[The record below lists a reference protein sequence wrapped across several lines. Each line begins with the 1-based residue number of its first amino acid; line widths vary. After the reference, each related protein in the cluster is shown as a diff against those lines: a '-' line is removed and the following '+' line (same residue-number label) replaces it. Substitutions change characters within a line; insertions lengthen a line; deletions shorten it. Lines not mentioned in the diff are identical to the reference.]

1 MLSLAI
7 TTIIELFCLAPRSH
21 WIPYRSTPLGCI
33 RLLGLSASLQRR
45 AACPQA
51 GAVAFVACSYRR
63 KPTNAPA
70 ASSRAESPR
79 PRIGFYYR
87 LWLRT
92 ARQRAALL
100 QSTALRP
107 SRHAVREKASRAGR
121 AGTKAACPLT
131 QWGNSGASRPYG
143 VPANAPLLSLP
154 RPLSFVPAL
163 SPCAACLSSSRATW
177 LRHYV
182 DWSSAGDVR
191 TSPTPPHPL
200 GRPPFIVSWLAP
212 SPSRPK
218 IFSWCL
224 RGGRGVPLPL
234 WPAPLHAALPPPLY
248 GGRCPP
254 MPPVT
259 KKAAH
264 RRLSLTVVWSQ
275 TSSCSVGSR

>member
-1 MLSLAI
+1 MFHVPRGGTANPPSSGRAVPPRGVCPSSTHSHLTTYIHRFPATHPSGFPSVPSHNEAANKKVPIIAYMLSLAI

-107 SRHAVREKASRAGR
+107 SRHAAREKAGRAGR
-121 AGTKAACPLT
+121 AGTKAAI
-131 QWGNSGASRPYG
+131 
-143 VPANAPLLSLP
+143 VFLLSMVAGRYAP
-154 RPLSFVPAL
+154 RLTMLAEKL
-163 SPCAACLSSSRATW
+163 SPPFFRACLITMR
-177 LRHYV
+177 R
-182 DWSSAGDVR
+182 
-191 TSPTPPHPL
+191 
-200 GRPPFIVSWLAP
+200 
-212 SPSRPK
+212 
-218 IFSWCL
+218 
-224 RGGRGVPLPL
+224 LPL
-234 WPAPLHAALPPPLY
+234 ILTGNVA
-248 GGRCPP
+248 
-254 MPPVT
+254 T
-259 KKAAH
+259 
-264 RRLSLTVVWSQ
+264 SL
-275 TSSCSVGSR
+275 R

>member
-1 MLSLAI
+1 MESSRRSVEPGAGAYRALRGVTATAPTSRRAVTPRNGRDKPARCPLTTNIGPFPATHQSGFPSVPSHNEAANKKVPIIAYMLSLAI
-7 TTIIELFCLAPRSH
+7 TTIIELFCLAPHPFR
-21 WIPYRSTPLGCI
+21 IPYGSTPLGCI
-33 RLLGLSASLQRR
+33 RLLCVSASLQRR

-92 ARQRAALL
+92 ARRRAALH

-107 SRHAVREKASRAGR
+107 SRHAAREKAGRAGR

-182 DWSSAGDVR
+182 D
-191 TSPTPPHPL
+191 
-200 GRPPFIVSWLAP
+200 
-212 SPSRPK
+212 
-218 IFSWCL
+218 
-224 RGGRGVPLPL
+224 
-234 WPAPLHAALPPPLY
+234 
-248 GGRCPP
+248 
-254 MPPVT
+254 
-259 KKAAH
+259 
-264 RRLSLTVVWSQ
+264 
-275 TSSCSVGSR
+275 